1 MVSAHLPCILHPL
14 HAFTRCPYHPL
25 TGVLVL
31 APAHSLHDS
40 TSLHCE
46 ICGRRFDITDGI
58 YRLMPDEFRT
68 GTPAPHGDD
77 ADVIQ
82 KKREMRQRDERA
94 AVSTGFVRV
103 PESHPLYWMN
113 IQYDAVTRH
122 ALIPND
128 GICIDFGTGVGRY
141 IPWLLERAEKIIA
154 TDFSLASLR
163 TLQAHLTPEQRARC
177 LLIQCD
183 LSRLPIADETAVAA
197 LCVEVLQHLP
207 SHYLRAAAIA
217 EITRTMKP
225 GGRLSLATK
234 AHPSC
239 AQVESVLR
247 RAKWSLRK
255 LLGKPDPR
263 PETGQET
270 HDGPIYTY
278 WHTHDEL
285 KRLVAPHL
293 QLQAVRGIMAY
304 QAFPIRWLPHGLR
317 LAANDWL
324 ETNSLGKHF
333 ARDYLL
339 HLARP
344 SRSIPQTP
352 IPTRHQPGRTGELVT
367 A

>member
-1 MVSAHLPCILHPL
+1 MASVHSRFILHPL

-25 TGVLVL
+25 TGLLVL
-31 APAHSLHDS
+31 PPSHSLHDS
-40 TSLHCE
+40 TSLQCE
-46 ICGRRFDITDGI
+46 ICGRRFDITGGI
-58 YRLMPDEFRT
+58 YCLMPDEFHV
-68 GTPAPHGDD
+68 GTPAPGADD
-77 ADVIQ
+77 ADVLQ

-94 AVSTGFVRV
+94 ATSTGFVRV
-103 PESHPLYWMN
+103 PDSHPLYWMN

-122 ALIPND
+122 AVIPND
-128 GICIDFGTGVGRY
+128 GICIDYGTGVGRY
-141 IPWLLERAEKIIA
+141 IPWLLERADRIIA
-154 TDFSLASLR
+154 TDFSFASLR

-183 LSRLPIADETAVAA
+183 LSRLPIANHAAATA

-217 EITRTMKP
+217 EIARTLRP
-225 GGRLSLATK
+225 GGRLFLATK

-239 AQVESVLR
+239 ARVEGALR

-255 LLGKPDPR
+255 LLGTPDPR
-263 PETGQET
+263 PETAQET

-278 WHTHDEL
+278 WHTLAEL
-285 KRLVAPHL
+285 RQLVAPHL
-293 QLQAVRGIMAY
+293 RLEAVRGIMAY
-304 QAFPIRWLPHGLR
+304 EAFPIRWLPHELR
-317 LAANDWL
+317 LSANDWL
-324 ETNSLGKHF
+324 EANSLGKHV

-344 SRSIPQTP
+344 SHRIPETP
-352 IPTRHQPGRTGELVT
+352 PPTRHQPARTGELVT